1 MNKKLHILIIPSWYP
16 EFEGD
21 YLGSFFR
28 EQAIGISN
36 HNCKVGIIFP
46 ELKSLR
52 GLKKIRLFPKLKTF
66 NDNGL
71 ITYKFLWSNWFIKA
85 KYLQIQTFKNLGYL
99 LFKRYIKKNGFPDI
113 IHCQSIFNA
122 GFLGEYIFDKH
133 KIPYIITEHNSG
145 FYYKDQGFERHLISV
160 HRIINKSKQCLSV
173 SRNYSN
179 YLDNIFNTN
188 KKWGVHHNI
197 VSSLF
202 VDAKIKYPIKE
213 KFVFICI
220 SRLSKIK
227 NIDLIIKAFKKF
239 NNSVPNSEL
248 RVIGIG
254 SEKKKLKQLCQDLKI
269 DQSVK
274 FLGRKLRY
282 QIIEEINLSNV
293 MVYASNFET
302 FGVIFVEALALGRPI
317 LSADCGSIN
326 EIINKKLGIIIK
338 NNSIENFTNG
348 MKSIYK
354 NYENYKPNKIRE
366 YCKENFSETKLSL
379 KLIEEYKKALLL
391 S

>member
-28 EQAIGISN
+28 EQAIGISKN
-36 HNCKVGIIFP
+36 NCKVGIIFP

-52 GLKKIRLFPKLKTF
+52 GLKKIRLIPKLKTF

-71 ITYKFLWSNWFIKA
+71 ITYKFLWTNWFIKL
-85 KYLQIQTFKNLGYL
+85 KFLQIQTFKNLGYL

-113 IHCQSIFNA
+113 IHCQSLFNA

-133 KIPYIITEHNSG
+133 KTPYIITEHNSG
-145 FYYKDQGFERHLISV
+145 FYYKDQGFERYLTSAN
-160 HRIINKSKQCLSV
+160 RIINKSKQCLSV

-197 VSSLF
+197 VSNLF
-202 VDAKIKYPIKE
+202 IEAKIKHPINE
-213 KFVFICI
+213 QFVFICI

-239 NNSVPNSEL
+239 NNSVTNSEL
-248 RVIGIG
+248 RIIGIG
-254 SEKKKLKQLCQDLKI
+254 SEKKKLMELCKDLKI
-269 DQSVK
+269 DQNVK
-274 FLGRKLRY
+274 FYGRKLRH

-302 FGVIFVEALALGRPI
+302 FGVIFVEALALGRPV
-317 LSADCGSIN
+317 LSSDCGSIN
-326 EIINKKLGIIIK
+326 EIINKKAGIIIK
-338 NNSIENFTNG
+338 NNSVENFANG
-348 MKSIYK
+348 MKSIYE
-354 NYENYKPNKIRE
+354 NYENYNPNKIRE
-366 YCKENFSETKLSL
+366 YCKQNFSESNLSL
-379 KLIEEYKKALLL
+379 KLIEEYKKAL
-391 S
+391 